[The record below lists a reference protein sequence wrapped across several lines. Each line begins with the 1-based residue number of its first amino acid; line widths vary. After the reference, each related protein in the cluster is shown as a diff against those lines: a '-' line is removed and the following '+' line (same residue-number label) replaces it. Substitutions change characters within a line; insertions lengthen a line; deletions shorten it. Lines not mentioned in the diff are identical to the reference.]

1 MQYYLFSSY
10 YLFHLN
16 FYNIRIIFPLNMSEM
31 WGRGRATTN
40 TYNQNTNMGHSRRNL
55 FQSSSTSVPE
65 TSTNIFG
72 RSQTMGG
79 GIFGQTSG
87 FRPTSNTP
95 PSTGMGNGITRTG
108 NLWSEGRS
116 GSTTSTGFQSSSRI
130 FGSGTTPPIFGT
142 SSATSIYIYIYIYI
156 SMNIIGR
163 HPTSSSGFGVSG
175 FSRSMTSQTMTGL
188 STHIYIY
195 IYIYICI

>member
-1 MQYYLFSSY
+1 MCYAYIIYLASVN
-10 YLFHLN
+10 LN
-16 FYNIRIIFPLNMSEM
+16 NIRIIFPLNMSEM
-31 WGRGRATTN
+31 WGRGRTTTN

-55 FQSSSTSVPE
+55 FRNSSTSVPE

-116 GSTTSTGFQSSSRI
+116 GLLLPLSSRI
-130 FGSGTTPPIFGT
+130 FGSGTPPNFGT
-142 SSATSIYIYIYIYI
+142 SSATSIYIYI
-156 SMNIIGR
+156 
-163 HPTSSSGFGVSG
+163 
-175 FSRSMTSQTMTGL
+175 
-188 STHIYIY
+188 
-195 IYIYICI
+195 